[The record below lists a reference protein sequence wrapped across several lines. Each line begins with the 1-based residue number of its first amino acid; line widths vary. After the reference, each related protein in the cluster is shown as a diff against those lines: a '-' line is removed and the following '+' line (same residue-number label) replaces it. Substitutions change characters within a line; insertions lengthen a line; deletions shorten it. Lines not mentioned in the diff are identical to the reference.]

1 MAGLALAPLAEH
13 AGGTEAM
20 GALFASASAL
30 ILTRPR
36 WGGAAILWLT
46 LLGFACAGAG
56 LLFGAAR
63 LRSIDDGAYMSP
75 VGAHIAVRGFV
86 AAVPRRTNG
95 TVRVRIDSARGRL
108 AIEAQE
114 PVPDLP
120 VGAEVSAAG
129 TIIEPPP
136 WLEDN
141 LRLHGVARILKA
153 RQISLTGG
161 RRGGIEGRI
170 DSIRIKAED
179 ALGRGMPQTQ
189 AALGRGFVLGEDDQ
203 NSASTT
209 EDFQR
214 SGLAHHLAVSGENVV
229 LLTVL
234 VAPLLAALGI
244 PLRARLVWL
253 LAVIALYVPLCGG
266 AASIQ
271 RAGAMGGAVVVAT
284 LAGRP
289 ASRVYALL
297 LAAAVTLALN
307 PRVTA
312 DVGWQLS
319 FAAVVGIFLWA
330 APIRDLL
337 LARLGAGKLQR
348 GLADG
353 MAMTVAATLATAPL
367 MAHHFDAFSIT
378 SLAAN
383 VLALP
388 AVAPAMWLG
397 MIVAVLG
404 QLPVAP
410 VEPLNWINSLLL
422 AYIGQ
427 VASWMGS
434 PRWALIG
441 LPMSSWTSVITAYAA
456 LLAGG
461 LALRRWAVGRQGL
474 RAGARPRSR
483 HVLRF
488 GVAALAVLTIAA
500 VPGPLGSHATA
511 GPPTGLR
518 VSVLD
523 VGQGDSI
530 LLQPADGAPL
540 LVDGGP
546 PGDGLRAKLGDLGA
560 GSLAAA
566 VVTHDQSDHAGG
578 IEELLG
584 SLPVHRL
591 VYGEVGRRLIDRA
604 RAVGAVPTR
613 VAEGSELRSGSLRLE
628 VLWPPRELLGGAL
641 PEDPNTECLVLLVRW
656 RHFEMLL
663 TADAEA
669 EAVPMDPGPLDV
681 LKVSHHGSADAGLAG
696 LLDRTAPRLA
706 VISVGEHNPFGHPDP
721 STLATLGEHHV
732 PVLRT
737 DLEGAVSVEVGA
749 GGVRVETER

>member
-1 MAGLALAPLAEH
+1 MPPAG
-13 AGGTEAM
+13 
-20 GALFASASAL
+20 
-30 ILTRPR
+30 TR
-36 WGGAAILWLT
+36 
-46 LLGFACAGAG
+46 
-56 LLFGAAR
+56 
-63 LRSIDDGAYMSP
+63 
-75 VGAHIAVRGFV
+75 IAVRGYV
-86 AAVPRRTNG
+86 AAVPRRTDG
-95 TVRVRIDSARGRL
+95 TVRVRVATPRGRL
-108 AIEAQE
+108 AVEAPE

-120 VGAEVSAAG
+120 IGAEVSAAG
-129 TIIEPPP
+129 TITVPPP
-136 WLEDN
+136 WLRDN
-141 LRLHGVARILKA
+141 LRLNGAGRILRAARIE
-153 RQISLTGG
+153 LTGG
-161 RRGGIEGRI
+161 RRGGAKGRI
-170 DSIRIKAED
+170 DLIRSRAEG
-179 ALGRGMPQTQ
+179 ALGQGMPEEQ
-189 AALGRGFVLGEDDQ
+189 AALARGFVLGEDDRIPPDTKT
-203 NSASTT
+203 A
-209 EDFQR
+209 FQR

-229 LLTVL
+229 LLAVL
-234 VAPLLAALGI
+234 AAPLLAALGI

-253 LAVIALYVPLCGG
+253 LALIALYVPLAGG
-266 AASIQ
+266 GASIQ
-271 RAGAMGGAVVVAT
+271 RAGVMGAAAVVAT

-289 ASRVYALL
+289 ASRTYALL
-297 LAAAVTLALN
+297 LAVAVTLGLN
-307 PRVTA
+307 PRA
-312 DVGWQLS
+312 SSDVGWQLS
-319 FAAVVGIFLWA
+319 FAAVAGIFVFG
-330 APIRDLL
+330 APLRDLL
-337 LARLGAGKLQR
+337 LARLGDGGWRR

-353 MAMTVAATLATAPL
+353 VAVTVAATLATAPL
-367 MAHHFDAFSIT
+367 MAHHFEAISAT
-378 SLAAN
+378 SLLAN

-397 MIVAVLG
+397 MVVAAVG
-404 QLPVAP
+404 QVPAVP
-410 VEPLNWINSLLL
+410 VEPLNWLNSLLL

-427 VASWMGS
+427 IAEWMGS
-434 PRWALIG
+434 PRWALVA
-441 LPMSSWTSVITAYAA
+441 LPMSSWTSVLAAYAA

-461 LALRRWAVGRQGL
+461 LALRRWVAGRQGL
-474 RAGARPRSR
+474 RPRTRALFRRPLRIGVA
-483 HVLRF
+483 VL
-488 GVAALAVLTIAA
+488 AALAIVASSGFLGAGA
-500 VPGPLGSHATA
+500 GAPPLV
-511 GPPTGLR
+511 GLR

-591 VYGEVGRRLIDRA
+591 VYGEVGQRLIDRA

-628 VLWPPRELLGGAL
+628 VLWPPSELLGGAL
-641 PEDPNTECLVLLVRW
+641 PEDPNAECLVLLARW

-706 VISVGEHNPFGHPDP
+706 VISVGEHNPYGHPDP
-721 STLATLGEHHV
+721 STLATLGADHV
-732 PVLRT
+732 PMLRT
-737 DLEGAVSVEVGA
+737 DLDGTVTIDVGRAGAQIEA
-749 GGVRVETER
+749 QR

>member
-1 MAGLALAPLAEH
+1 MP
-13 AGGTEAM
+13 
-20 GALFASASAL
+20 
-30 ILTRPR
+30 P
-36 WGGAAILWLT
+36 
-46 LLGFACAGAG
+46 AGA
-56 LLFGAAR
+56 R
-63 LRSIDDGAYMSP
+63 
-75 VGAHIAVRGFV
+75 IAVHGYV
-86 AAVPRRTNG
+86 AAVPRRSDG
-95 TVRVRIDSARGRL
+95 IVRVRVETPRGRV
-108 AIEAQE
+108 AVEAPE

-120 VGAEVSAAG
+120 IGAEVSAAG
-129 TIIEPPP
+129 TITLPPP
-136 WLEDN
+136 WLRDN
-141 LRLHGVARILKA
+141 LRLNGAGRILRAARIE
-153 RQISLTGG
+153 LTGG
-161 RRGGIEGRI
+161 RRGGAKGRI
-170 DSIRIKAED
+170 DLLRSRAEG
-179 ALGRGMPQTQ
+179 ALGRGMPDEQ
-189 AALGRGFVLGEDDQ
+189 AALARGFVLGEDDRIPPDTKT
-203 NSASTT
+203 A
-209 EDFQR
+209 FQR

-229 LLTVL
+229 LLAVL
-234 VAPLLAALGI
+234 AAPLLAALGI

-253 LAVIALYVPLCGG
+253 LALIALYVPLAGG
-266 AASIQ
+266 GASIQ
-271 RAGAMGGAVVVAT
+271 RAGVMGAAAVVAT

-289 ASRVYALL
+289 ASRIYALL
-297 LAAAVTLALN
+297 LAVAVTLGLN
-307 PRVTA
+307 PRA
-312 DVGWQLS
+312 SSDVGWQLS
-319 FAAVVGIFLWA
+319 FAAVAGIFVFG
-330 APIRDLL
+330 APLRDLL
-337 LARLGAGKLQR
+337 VARLGDGGWRR

-353 MAMTVAATLATAPL
+353 VAVTVAATLATAPL
-367 MAHHFDAFSIT
+367 MAHHFEAISAT
-378 SLAAN
+378 SLLAN

-397 MIVAVLG
+397 MVVAALG
-404 QLPVAP
+404 QVPAVP
-410 VEPLNWINSLLL
+410 VEPLNWLNSLLL

-427 VASWMGS
+427 IAEWMGS
-434 PRWALIG
+434 PRWALVA
-441 LPMSSWTSVITAYAA
+441 LPMSSWTSVFAAYAA

-461 LALRRWAVGRQGL
+461 LALRRWAAGRQGL
-474 RAGARPRSR
+474 RARARSR
-483 HVLRF
+483 FRHPLRVGVAVL
-488 GVAALAVLTIAA
+488 AALAVVASSGFLGAGA
-500 VPGPLGSHATA
+500 GARPLV
-511 GPPTGLR
+511 GLR

-546 PGDGLRAKLGDLGA
+546 PGDDLRAKLGDLGA

-641 PEDPNTECLVLLVRW
+641 PEDPNAECLVLRARW

-663 TADAEA
+663 TGDAEA

-706 VISVGEHNPFGHPDP
+706 VISVGEHNPYGHPDP
-721 STLATLGEHHV
+721 STLATLGADHV

-737 DLEGAVSVEVGA
+737 DLDGTVTIDVGRTGAQIEVQ
-749 GGVRVETER
+749 R

>member
-1 MAGLALAPLAEH
+1 MALAPLAEH
-13 AGGTEAM
+13 ASGTEVL
-20 GALFASASAL
+20 GALFVSAIAL

-36 WGGAAILWLT
+36 WGGAAVLWLT
-46 LLGFACAGAG
+46 LVGLACAGAG

-63 LRSIDDGAYMSP
+63 LRLIDGGAYMP
-75 VGAHIAVRGFV
+75 RAGTRIAVRGYV
-86 AAVPRRTNG
+86 AAVPRRTDG
-95 TVRVRIDSARGRL
+95 TVRVRVETPRGRL
-108 AIEAQE
+108 AVEAPE

-120 VGAEVSAAG
+120 IGAEVSAAG
-129 TIIEPPP
+129 TITVPPP
-136 WLEDN
+136 WLRDN
-141 LRLHGVARILKA
+141 LRRNGAGRILRAARIE
-153 RQISLTGG
+153 LTGG
-161 RRGGIEGRI
+161 RRGGAEGRI
-170 DSIRIKAED
+170 DLVRSRAEG
-179 ALGRGMPQTQ
+179 ALGRGMPDEQ
-189 AALGRGFVLGEDDQ
+189 AALARGFVLGEDDRIPPD
-203 NSASTT
+203 TT
-209 EDFQR
+209 TAFQR

-229 LLTVL
+229 LLAVL
-234 VAPLLAALGI
+234 AAPLLAALGI

-253 LAVIALYVPLCGG
+253 LALIALYVPLAGG
-266 AASIQ
+266 GASIQ
-271 RAGAMGGAVVVAT
+271 RAGVMGAAAVVAT

-289 ASRVYALL
+289 ASRIYALL
-297 LAAAVTLALN
+297 LAVALTLGLN
-307 PRVTA
+307 PRA
-312 DVGWQLS
+312 SSDVGWQLS
-319 FAAVVGIFLWA
+319 FAAVAGIFVFG
-330 APIRDLL
+330 APLRDLL
-337 LARLGAGKLQR
+337 VARLGDGGWRR

-353 MAMTVAATLATAPL
+353 VAVTVAATLATAPL
-367 MAHHFDAFSIT
+367 MAHHFEAISAT
-378 SLAAN
+378 SLLAN

-397 MIVAVLG
+397 MAVAALG
-404 QLPVAP
+404 QVPAVP
-410 VEPLNWINSLLL
+410 VEPLNWLNSLLL

-427 VASWMGS
+427 IAEWMGG
-434 PRWALIG
+434 PRWAFVA
-441 LPMSSWTSVITAYAA
+441 LPMSSWTSVLAAYAA

-461 LALRRWAVGRQGL
+461 LALRRWAAGRQGL
-474 RAGARPRSR
+474 RARARARFR
-483 HVLRF
+483 HPLRVGVAVL
-488 GVAALAVLTIAA
+488 AALAVVANSGFLGGGAGA
-500 VPGPLGSHATA
+500 HPLV
-511 GPPTGLR
+511 GLR

-546 PGDGLRAKLGDLGA
+546 PGDDLRAKLGDLGA

-566 VVTHDQSDHAGG
+566 VLTHDQSDHAGG

-591 VYGEVGRRLIDRA
+591 VYAEVGHRLIDRA
-604 RAVGAVPTR
+604 RAAGAVPTR

-641 PEDPNTECLVLLVRW
+641 PEDPNTECLVLLARW

-669 EAVPMDPGPLDV
+669 EAVPIDPGPLDV

-721 STLATLGEHHV
+721 GTLATLGAHHV

-737 DLEGAVSVEVGA
+737 DLEGTVTVEVGG